1 MLNWQKNNLTV
12 VFSAFL
18 LVLSSLILSVNV
30 HAAPTSELIDF
41 WDESDEENT
50 NTIDHSKWQ
59 TVLDAY
65 LVSNHPSGINRF
77 NYKAVS
83 KADKSALESYINDL
97 KKTDPRE
104 YSLAEQKAYWINL
117 YNALTVNLILDNYPV
132 KSITKLGGFFSFGPW
147 DKEIITIEGETL
159 TLNNIEHGILRPIWK
174 DNRIHYAV
182 NCASMGCPNLSATAF
197 TAENTEALLDQSAK
211 DYVNH
216 TRGVKIEGDKMQV
229 SSIYEWY
236 KVDFGGTDASLI
248 EHLKL
253 YAEPQLQEKLN
264 SFSGKITDSY
274 DWSLNQP

>member
-77 NYKAVS
+77 NYRAVS

-97 KKTDPRE
+97 KNTDPRE
-104 YSLAEQKAYWINL
+104 YNLAEQKAYWINL

>member
-97 KKTDPRE
+97 KNTDPRE
-104 YSLAEQKAYWINL
+104 YNLAEQKAYWINL

>member
-12 VFSAFL
+12 VFSALL

-59 TVLDAY
+59 TVLDTY

-83 KADKSALESYINDL
+83 KADKSALESYISDL
-97 KKTDPRE
+97 KNTDPRE
-104 YSLAEQKAYWINL
+104 YNLAEQKAYWINL